1 MQIQR
6 SIVRWT
12 YKQHF
17 YIMKVGLAR
26 VSSIGQNLDSQ
37 IIALKEYGCEKIFE
51 EKKSGTK
58 AEGREVLR
66 EWIDFMREND
76 EAVVTR
82 IDRCSRSVLDLQLIV
97 KELEDKGV
105 TFSATEQSI
114 NTKTPEGK
122 CFLNMLSV
130 FSEFETNLRRERQMD
145 GIKANKDKF
154 KGRGQ
159 TIDAERIKTLKNEGW
174 GATKIAKEMNID
186 RTSVYRLLKSVQ
198 RV

>member
-1 MQIQR
+1 
-6 SIVRWT
+6 
-12 YKQHF
+12 
-17 YIMKVGLAR
+17 MKVGLAR

-114 NTKTPEGK
+114 NTKT
-122 CFLNMLSV
+122 
-130 FSEFETNLRRERQMD
+130 
-145 GIKANKDKF
+145 
-154 KGRGQ
+154 
-159 TIDAERIKTLKNEGW
+159 
-174 GATKIAKEMNID
+174 
-186 RTSVYRLLKSVQ
+186 
-198 RV
+198 

>member
-1 MQIQR
+1 
-6 SIVRWT
+6 
-12 YKQHF
+12 
-17 YIMKVGLAR
+17 MKVGLAR
-26 VSSIGQNLDSQ
+26 VSSVGQNLERQ

-51 EKKSGTK
+51 EKQSGTK
-58 AEGREVLR
+58 ADNRKVYK

-82 IDRCSRSVLDLQLIV
+82 IDRASRSIYDLQVLIR
-97 KELEDKGV
+97 ELEKKGV

-159 TIDAERIKTLKNEGW
+159 TIDAQRIKTLKNEGW

-186 RTSVYRLLKSVQ
+186 RTSVYRLLKKVA
-198 RV
+198 V